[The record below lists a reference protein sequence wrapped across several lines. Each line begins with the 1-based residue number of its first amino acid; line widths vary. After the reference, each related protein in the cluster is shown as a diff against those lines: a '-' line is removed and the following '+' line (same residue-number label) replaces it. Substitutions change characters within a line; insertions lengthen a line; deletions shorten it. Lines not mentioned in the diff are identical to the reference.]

1 MHESA
6 HTAPIGES
14 GMSSSY
20 QEHVTAHGHAGH
32 THGRGSIDP
41 PRVREVAD
49 GAYAYIQPDGTWW
62 INNTGF
68 LVGPD
73 GVVAIDAC
81 ATEARTRA
89 FLDTIAT
96 YTSAPVRTL
105 INTHHHG
112 DHTNGNHLFG
122 AATIVA
128 HEKTRAEIL
137 AAGIADVSPVWPG
150 VEWGDLR
157 PAAPFVT
164 YEEGITVHAGELRA
178 QVRHFGPAH
187 TSNDSVVWLE
197 EQGVLYT
204 GDLIFHGG
212 TPFLLMGSPGGYL
225 EVLASIRELGATTLV
240 PGHGEVCGPE
250 QIDVAIGYTT
260 FLLDTARKGREAG
273 LDPLTLARETDLGEY
288 AALSDPE
295 RIVGNLHRAYAELG
309 GAERAAPIVV
319 ADALGDMITYN
330 GGRPLTCHA

>member
-1 MHESA
+1 MSSTYQDHATTPA
-6 HTAPIGES
+6 HTR
-14 GMSSSY
+14 
-20 QEHVTAHGHAGH
+20 GH
-32 THGRGSIDP
+32 TDP

-49 GAYAYIQPDGTWW
+49 GAFAYIQPDGTWW

-96 YTSAPVRTL
+96 YTDAPVRTL

-128 HEKTRAEIL
+128 HEKTRAEIF
-137 AAGIADVSPVWPG
+137 AAGVLDVSPIWPG
-150 VEWGDLR
+150 VEWGDVR
-157 PAAPFVT
+157 PAAPFLT
-164 YEEGITVHAGELRA
+164 YTDRITLHVGELRA
-178 QVRHFGPAH
+178 QVEHFGPAH

-225 EVLASIRELGATTLV
+225 EVLARIKELGASTLV

-260 FLLDTARKGREAG
+260 FLLDTARRGREAG

-309 GAERAAPIVV
+309 GAERAAPIDVV
-319 ADALGDMITYN
+319 EALGEMIAYN
-330 GGRPLTCHA
+330 GGKPLSCHA